1 MAGGVLNSAS
11 HNYAT
16 VVGGMANAATFNY
29 STVNGGGYN
38 LAAQAYATVRLR
50 SAPRHLVQREEGG
63 IDPNQSLQREPFLLA
78 LPRQ

>member
-50 SAPRHLVQREEGG
+50 SSPSPSRTEREG
-63 IDPNQSLQREPFLLA
+63 IVSNQTL
-78 LPRQ
+78 